1 MITQATY
8 DLSVSYLKSQLD
20 KIRQSENLNYL
31 WSIALELNSNKVLSN
46 AKLQIISNHLYNLK
60 QRRNSKRLAT
70 VKEMLISSIQT
81 MKAQGKSRGT
91 PALPAK
97 ITKMEGIAMKV
108 GGKKNKKRL

>member
-8 DLSVSYLKSQLD
+8 NLSVSYLKSQLD
-20 KIRQSENLNYL
+20 KIQQTENLNYL

-46 AKLQIISNHLYNLK
+46 AKLQIISNHLYKLK

-81 MKAQGKSRGT
+81 IQTLEEA
-91 PALPAK
+91 
-97 ITKMEGIAMKV
+97 E
-108 GGKKNKKRL
+108 

>member
-8 DLSVSYLKSQLD
+8 KLSVSYLQSHLD

-60 QRRNSKRLAT
+60 RRRDSKRLAT
-70 VKEMLISSIQT
+70 VKEMLISAIQT
-81 MKAQGKSRGT
+81 LEEA
-91 PALPAK
+91 
-97 ITKMEGIAMKV
+97 E
-108 GGKKNKKRL
+108 

>member
-8 DLSVSYLKSQLD
+8 NLSVSYLKSHLN

-31 WSIALELNSNKVLSN
+31 WSVALELNNNKVLSN
-46 AKLQIISNHLYNLK
+46 AKLRIISNHLYNLK

-81 MKAQGKSRGT
+81 
-91 PALPAK
+91 
-97 ITKMEGIAMKV
+97 IE
-108 GGKKNKKRL
+108 